1 LINRPPSGSSPDIN
15 NKELTL
21 NTLENSPTTEVK
33 LFHLFNPADQTHNFL
48 LFRGET
54 IVETTAG
61 AWCNYQIPDGDN
73 PGVVQMMYATRE
85 SRIYA
90 PLLLG
95 VLGKHSMDTYGE
107 LPVGSHNLSCH
118 SFPIQKRLATLLGQL
133 PASSPVNSEDWLN
146 SLSYLQSWFDEMDSD
161 VDELS
166 SKDLEEGKKFLI
178 EIVNGGTNGRFQPAF
193 FDRESIFAGQRRKNG
208 RKLDKYEKLYRS
220 RKRLQGIFSGS
231 SLERAN

>member
-1 LINRPPSGSSPDIN
+1 MS
-15 NKELTL
+15 TL
-21 NTLENSPTTEVK
+21 DKDAVAEVK
-33 LFHLFNPADQTHNFL
+33 LLHVFNPADQTHNFL

-54 IVETTAG
+54 IVGTAAG
-61 AWCNYQIPDGDN
+61 AWCNYQKPDGDN

-133 PASSPVNSEDWLN
+133 PASSPINSEDWFQ
-146 SLSYLQSWFDEMDSD
+146 SLSFLQSWSDGLGSD

-166 SKDLEEGKKFLI
+166 SKDLEAGKKFLI
-178 EIVNGGTNGRFQPAF
+178 EILNGATNGRFQPAF
-193 FDRESIFAGQRRKNG
+193 FDRESIFAGQRRRNG
-208 RKLDKYEKLYRS
+208 RKLDKYEKQYTS
-220 RKRLQGIFSGS
+220 KNRLRVVFSGS
-231 SLERAN
+231 SIERSN